1 MTTGDVLLELNNV
14 TKTFQAGTRSLVS
27 AQATFDAVKQ
37 VSIAVSAGE
46 ILGLVGESGAGK
58 TTVGRLAMGLE
69 NPTSGIVSFEGAPQA
84 DRTASDL
91 RHMRQR
97 MHLIFQDPYQ
107 SLHPGMKVGELVAEP
122 LEIARMPKRDQIPA
136 VIDALEKVKLNPA
149 TEFLHRF
156 PHELS
161 GGQRQRVAFAR
172 AFVAKPRCVIADE
185 PTSMLDVSL
194 RAGILELLSLIR
206 DDTQCA
212 VLYITHDLAMARHIC
227 DRIGVMKNGAIIEI
241 GPTDSVIDSPQH
253 PYTKQLLRAA
263 HNLRHKPVCSR

>member
-1 MTTGDVLLELNNV
+1 MTTGDVRIEFINV
-14 TKTFQAGTRSLVS
+14 TKTFQVSARSLVS
-27 AQATFDAVKQ
+27 AHATFDAVKG
-37 VSIAVSAGE
+37 VSISVSAGE

-69 NPTSGIVSFEGAPQA
+69 KPSSGLVSFEGISLP
-84 DRTASDL
+84 DRSASEL
-91 RHMRQR
+91 RQLRQR

-107 SLHPGMKVGELVAEP
+107 SLHPGMKVGDLVAEP
-122 LEIARMPKRDQIPA
+122 LEIAGVFKRDRHSVTIE
-136 VIDALEKVKLNPA
+136 ALEKVKLNPA
-149 TEFLHRF
+149 EEFFHRF

-172 AFVAKPRCVIADE
+172 ALVAKPRCVIADE

-194 RAGILELLSLIR
+194 RAGILDLVRLIR
-206 DDTQCA
+206 DEARCA

-227 DRIGVMKNGAIIEI
+227 DRIAVMKNGAIVEI

-253 PYTKQLLRAA
+253 SYTKQLLQAA
-263 HNLRHKPVCSR
+263 HRLRHA

>member
-1 MTTGDVLLELNNV
+1 MTTSDVLLELTNV
-14 TKTFQAGTRSLVS
+14 TKTFQAGARSLVS
-27 AQATFDAVKQ
+27 AEATFDAVKH
-37 VSIAVSAGE
+37 VSISVSAGE

-69 NPTSGIVSFEGAPQA
+69 KPTSGVVSFEGSPLA

-91 RHMRQR
+91 RHLRKR

-107 SLHPGMKVGELVAEP
+107 SLHPGMNVGDLVAEP
-122 LEIARMPKRDQIPA
+122 LEIAGISRRDRIPA
-136 VIDALEKVKLNPA
+136 VIDALGKVKLNPA
-149 TEFLHRF
+149 NEFLHRY

-194 RAGILELLSLIR
+194 RAGILELLKLFR
-206 DDTQCA
+206 DDARCA
-212 VLYITHDLAMARHIC
+212 VLLITHDLAVARYIC
-227 DRIGVMKNGAIIEI
+227 DRIGVMKNGEIVEI
-241 GPTDSVIDSPQH
+241 GPTDSVIDHPQH
-253 PYTKQLLRAA
+253 PYTRQLLQAA
-263 HNLRHKPVCSR
+263 HNLRHV